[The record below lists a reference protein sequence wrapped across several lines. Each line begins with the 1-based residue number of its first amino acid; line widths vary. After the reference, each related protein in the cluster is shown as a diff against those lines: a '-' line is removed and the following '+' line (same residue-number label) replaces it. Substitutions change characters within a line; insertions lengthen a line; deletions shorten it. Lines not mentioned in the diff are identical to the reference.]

1 MKKFLLLI
9 VFAFTATIS
18 ASAQVVTAQEVEAVF
33 EQNYG
38 GIPKNGKG
46 WMALADSIVSN
57 FPLDINRQIS
67 TTNVIDVEGKSKDEQ
82 YILANS
88 WFVAQFNSGKSVI
101 QLNDKEAGVIIGKGY
116 ISGVGH
122 RDGFTKSVDISTW
135 VIARIDIKDEK
146 VRLITTIQEYEMDV
160 KTGIGVAVMGGGQ
173 MKVGTITMIP
183 SQAYPFDAKTN
194 KQFNREAAIG
204 YSSGIIWS
212 LLIKQ
217 KLQDALRVGITGTDT
232 QDW

>member
-67 TTNVIDVEGKSKDEQ
+67 TTNVIDVEGKSKDEL

-122 RDGFTKSVDISTW
+122 RDGFT
-135 VIARIDIKDEK
+135 
-146 VRLITTIQEYEMDV
+146 
-160 KTGIGVAVMGGGQ
+160 
-173 MKVGTITMIP
+173 
-183 SQAYPFDAKTN
+183 
-194 KQFNREAAIG
+194 
-204 YSSGIIWS
+204 
-212 LLIKQ
+212 
-217 KLQDALRVGITGTDT
+217 
-232 QDW
+232 